1 VKRAEKRTPNLEALE
16 RLVVS
21 GVVRR
26 GAGKP
31 GGALRVKARRGRRQ
45 VSDLVQEDRR

>member
-1 VKRAEKRTPNLEALE
+1 MMEALE
-16 RLVVS
+16 RLPAS

-31 GGALRVKARRGRRQ
+31 GDAQRVRARRGRRQ
-45 VSDLVQEDRR
+45 VSDLVREDRR